1 MSTEDVSPEES
12 LGAEP
17 IPVDG
22 VQAESP
28 TLTRLK
34 LNLADCIISA
44 AEQDGSL
51 KLEATPEG
59 LLAVC
64 ETLKEGPDFAFDYP
78 ADLTAW
84 DTGESFVVWYRL
96 WSMTRKRSAIV
107 RVTLNRDDAAVPSVS
122 HIWPGFNWFEREAY
136 DLYGV
141 RFLGH
146 PDQDDPTRMRI
157 LLPEDWIGFPFR
169 NDYEPIFEDD
179 PLHGPQRT
187 N

>member
-1 MSTEDVSPEES
+1 MAEET
-12 LGAEP
+12 
-17 IPVDG
+17 
-22 VQAESP
+22 SP
-28 TLTRLK
+28 TEEPSGGAAPVAETESASLTQLK
-34 LNLADCIISA
+34 NDLADCIISA
-44 AEQDGSL
+44 VEKDGAL
-51 KLEATPEG
+51 KIEATPEG

-64 ETLKEGPDFAFDYP
+64 ETLKERPDLSFDYP

-96 WSMTRKRSAIV
+96 WSMQNKRAAIV
-107 RVTLNRDDAAVPSVS
+107 RVTLSRDDAHVPSVS
-122 HIWPGFNWFEREAY
+122 YVWPGFNWFEREAY
-136 DLYGV
+136 DLYGI

-146 PDQDDPTRMRI
+146 PEQGDPTRMRI

-169 NDYEPIFEDD
+169 KDYEPTFEDD